1 VTATRSSAGC
11 HAGAVTILIDDA
23 RVPQHGRWWC
33 HLASDA
39 SFDELHAFASTAG
52 IPERGFDGDH
62 YDVPIERRD
71 DLVASGALPVT
82 SRDLVMALTRAG
94 LRRRQPRSAK
104 RRPTYR
110 TELVTAVVMAIGHRY
125 DEPQR
130 KYHTRRHIDAM
141 LMALGGLWDQSGY
154 ADVPREPLVLA
165 TWLHDAVYEPTQ
177 ADNELMSAALGREL
191 MSSLDASD
199 ELIDEVERL
208 VLLTTTHDPQPSDR
222 PGELLC
228 DADLSVLG
236 QDAAGYRT
244 YAEAVR
250 QEYSFVDDATFR
262 GGRARVLESLLA
274 REWLYSTPLARERWE
289 PVARANVQ
297 EELAGLSEGPR

>member
-1 VTATRSSAGC
+1 
-11 HAGAVTILIDDA
+11 VTILIDDA

-39 SFDELHAFASTAG
+39 SFDELHAFAKEAG

-71 DLVASGALPVT
+71 DLVASGALPVS
-82 SRDLVMALTRAG
+82 SRELVVALTRAG
-94 LRRRQPRSAK
+94 LRRRQRRSAK

-110 TELVTAVVMAIGHRY
+110 TALATAVVMAISDRY

-141 LMALGGLWDQSGY
+141 LVALGTLWDQEGY

-191 MSSLDASD
+191 LASLDASD

-208 VLLTTTHDPQPSDR
+208 VLMTTTHDPEAGDR
-222 PGELLC
+222 GGALLC
-228 DADLSVLG
+228 DADLSVLA
-236 QDAAGYRT
+236 QDSGGYGT
-244 YAEAVR
+244 YARAVR
-250 QEYSFVDDATFR
+250 EEYAFVDDTAFR
-262 GGRARVLESLLA
+262 AGRARVLQTLLA
-274 REWLYSTPLARERWE
+274 REWLYSTPLARDRWE
-289 PVARANVQ
+289 PVARARMQ
-297 EELAGLSEGPR
+297 EELAELGGGE

>member
-1 VTATRSSAGC
+1 
-11 HAGAVTILIDDA
+11 VTILIDDA

-39 SFDELHAFASTAG
+39 SFEELHAFARDAG

-71 DLVASGALPVT
+71 DLVASGALPVS
-82 SRDLVMALTRAG
+82 SRDLVVALTRAG
-94 LRRRQPRSAK
+94 LRRRQSRSAK

-110 TELVTAVVMAIGHRY
+110 TELVSAVIMAISDRY
-125 DEPQR
+125 DEPHR

-141 LMALGGLWDQSGY
+141 LVALGSLWDQAGY
-154 ADVPREPLVLA
+154 ADVLREPLVLA
-165 TWLHDAVYEPTQ
+165 TWLHDAVYDPTL

-191 MSSLDASD
+191 LASLDASD

-208 VLLTTTHDPQPSDR
+208 VLLTTTHDPDPTDR
-222 PGELLC
+222 AGALLC
-228 DADLSVLG
+228 DADLSVLAQG
-236 QDAAGYRT
+236 AEAYGAYTRAVRAEYAFVPDAA
-244 YAEAVR
+244 
-250 QEYSFVDDATFR
+250 FR
-262 GGRARVLESLLA
+262 AGRAQVLQTLLT

-289 PVARANVQ
+289 SVARARMR
-297 EELAGLSEGPR
+297 EELGDLDGGG